1 MKGLTLVRAARVVG
15 AQPPGST
22 EREALRDR
30 IAALDEETR
39 RDALRWALERGS
51 RRAAVHALHELL
63 GRRTATGGV
72 A

>member
-30 IAALDEETR
+30 IAALDR
-39 RDALRWALERGS
+39 RLAEWRWCNFPR
-51 RRAAVHALHELL
+51 HES
-63 GRRTATGGV
+63 TN
-72 A
+72 